1 MSAEEP
7 EDETAWLEE
16 MGQRFTKAAK
26 AKRAFLR
33 AWAGGA
39 TWREASAEAGVSYAT
54 PSGWTLRDPAFA
66 EARAV
71 VEQAIADRHEA
82 ALDAL
87 ASGEPGT
94 QVQLNALAL
103 RLRALRPGRYRD
115 TAQRV
120 EVTGAG
126 GGAVRIEDEGSATRA
141 VELLARFAAAARSRP
156 ALPDPA
162 QGEVLDAAALP
173 EVGQPCTEP
182 GDG

>member
-1 MSAEEP
+1 MSEEKQ
-7 EDETAWLEE
+7 DEEHGWIQEFVK
-16 MGQRFTKAAK
+16 RFTKASGRK
-26 AKRAFLR
+26 AAFLR

-87 ASGEPGT
+87 AAGEPGT

-115 TAQRV
+115 SAQRV

-141 VELLARFAAAARSRP
+141 VELLARFAAAARHRP
-156 ALPDPA
+156 
-162 QGEVLDAAALP
+162 ALP
-173 EVGQPCTEP
+173 EVGEASPESA
-182 GDG
+182 DG